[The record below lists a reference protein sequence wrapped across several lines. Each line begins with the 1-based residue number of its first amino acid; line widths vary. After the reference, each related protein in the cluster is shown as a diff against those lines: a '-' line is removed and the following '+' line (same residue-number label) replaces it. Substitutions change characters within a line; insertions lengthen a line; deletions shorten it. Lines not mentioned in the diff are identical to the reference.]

1 MKKKSHYLAAEKS
14 ASLQR
19 EKVFSRF
26 NIHLNKTIFPRVN
39 SETEVTKSLYS
50 WDAIMVKYS
59 K

>member
-39 SETEVTKSLYS
+39 SETEVTKSPLLLRCNYGK
-50 WDAIMVKYS
+50 VL
-59 K
+59 